1 MALTIIPDEAL
12 NQVAGGGLDSPSPRQ
27 PPLLPGKPGIPHPR
41 PRPWPPRSI
50 PAPDPGPGP
59 ILPPVPVPM

>member
-12 NQVAGGGLDSPSPRQ
+12 IQVAGGGIDIPSPRQ
-27 PPLLPGKPGIPHPR
+27 PPLLPGKPDIPPQ
-41 PRPWPPRSI
+41 RPWPPRVRAI

-59 ILPPVPVPM
+59 ILPPAPVPM